1 VTVAISHLTGFRL
14 RRTWNNEDHPQG
26 EKVKAQFA
34 ALILSSGYLFAEAKP
49 TKVNLTSSTLPT
61 AAVVKQLAE
70 KCPNVGITRNEQAD
84 YSLEV
89 AGGDRTNPHGNR
101 LLEFTLFDS
110 KGDVVFTTRTRQ
122 LHSAIKDICNYI
134 NK

>member
-1 VTVAISHLTGFRL
+1 MKIQLAVLMLASV
-14 RRTWNNEDHPQG
+14 
-26 EKVKAQFA
+26 
-34 ALILSSGYLFAEAKP
+34 YLLAETKP

-61 AAVVKQLAE
+61 AAIVKQLADQ
-70 KCPNVGITRNEQAD
+70 CPNVGITRNEQAD

-101 LLEFTLFDS
+101 LFEFTLFDR
-110 KGDVVFTTRTRQ
+110 KGDVIFTTRTRQ
-122 LHSAIKDICNYI
+122 LHNAIKDLCSYI

>member
-1 VTVAISHLTGFRL
+1 MKTQLAL
-14 RRTWNNEDHPQG
+14 
-26 EKVKAQFA
+26 
-34 ALILSSGYLFAEAKP
+34 LILSSAYLLAEAKP

-61 AAVVKQLAE
+61 AAIVKQLAD

-89 AGGDRTNPHGNR
+89 GGGDRTNPHGNR
-101 LLEFTLFDS
+101 LFEFTLFDS

-122 LHSAIKDICNYI
+122 LHNAIKDICSYI